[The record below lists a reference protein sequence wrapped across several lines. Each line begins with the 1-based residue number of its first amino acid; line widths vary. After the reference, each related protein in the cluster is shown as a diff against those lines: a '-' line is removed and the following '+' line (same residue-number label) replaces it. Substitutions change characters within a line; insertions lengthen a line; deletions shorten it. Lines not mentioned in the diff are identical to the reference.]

1 MRQAAA
7 RKDGKQTRSR
17 RDEVG
22 FGARPISLEI
32 TRHRAYLTLNRKQ
45 AGRSMATTSP
55 IQFFQQVRA
64 EVAKIVWPTRREVVM
79 TTIMVFIMAA
89 LTAVFFS
96 LVDWMIRMGLQLI
109 FTSF

>member
-1 MRQAAA
+1 
-7 RKDGKQTRSR
+7 
-17 RDEVG
+17 
-22 FGARPISLEI
+22 
-32 TRHRAYLTLNRKQ
+32 
-45 AGRSMATTSP
+45 MATTNP
-55 IQFFQQVRA
+55 LQFMQQVRA

-96 LVDWMIRMGLQLI
+96 LVDWIIRFGLQTI